1 VRGNIAFG
9 LEVRGVPAKEI
20 ARRVEQAA
28 ERLGLT
34 GSLERRPG
42 ALSGGERQRVALARA
57 IVREPRV
64 FLYDEPLSH
73 LDPILRGELRAELL
87 ELHRALGVTVVY
99 VTHDQV
105 EAMTMGQRIAVLA
118 AGRLR
123 QLGAPAEVYGQPAD
137 VFVARFIGNPGMNVL
152 KGRGRGTGRGGG
164 VVDCGAWSIAVPLEH
179 YEGEIHLGV
188 RPEHVRLCAPDQGS
202 ATAEVRVV
210 EPLGA
215 DTLIHLDTGGQR
227 VVARVGGFPDFRPGD
242 RVGITLDP
250 QDLHLFDAAGARLE

>member
-1 VRGNIAFG
+1 
-9 LEVRGVPAKEI
+9 
-20 ARRVEQAA
+20 
-28 ERLGLT
+28 
-34 GSLERRPG
+34 
-42 ALSGGERQRVALARA
+42 
-57 IVREPRV
+57 
-64 FLYDEPLSH
+64 
-73 LDPILRGELRAELL
+73 
-87 ELHRALGVTVVY
+87 VY

-123 QLGAPAEVYGQPAD
+123 QVGPPAEVYGQPAD
-137 VFVARFIGNPGMNVL
+137 MFVARFVGDPGMNVL
-152 KGRGRGTGRGGG
+152 KGRGRGAGRGGG

-188 RPEHVRLCAPDQGS
+188 RPEHVRLSAPDQGM

-215 DTLIHLDTGGQR
+215 DTLIYVDTGGQR

-242 RVGITLDP
+242 RVGVTLDP
-250 QDLHLFDAAGARLE
+250 RHLHLFDAAGARLG